1 MNLRRLISVSLPCAL
16 CFTGTSG
23 LASVGP
29 WLEWQ
34 VHSSKAFLLARQNDY
49 AQSLSEYR
57 TALNAARR
65 ENAEPQVLIDLQL
78 DMVQDMVSA
87 HRSREAKLL
96 LNQIGGSEI
105 NKYRDSLLE
114 LRFWHRVYVIAGAEG
129 DSRGQL
135 AAQKNVV
142 RILGKHFASTSPVC
156 LDEIHL
162 LQTLLCD
169 AGEWNELIPIARLY
183 NQELRKNPTRLAD
196 DKYRLWLKQLC
207 GAVLVA
213 AADDSGKYSS
223 DQRVQLTLMLATI
236 DRDLHDFLQKMRILA
251 GVKDDR
257 VKLQAE
263 RSYIEAAKSVGG
275 NLTAA
280 EKSSLTG
287 VSLQIMFWHLNRNQY
302 NQEAEDCARTALEG
316 LKAARLINYDIVIQA
331 QTMYGLIVAK
341 RGDLL
346 RGQAIVDSIS
356 IPDDAIKSSI
366 RLGPFCNARSQIA
379 DEFVKRGDESG
390 VRYQFAKM
398 NELIKSQRRL
408 VVDPLLVKSLQW
420 SEAQKIQQ
428 CRQQTGHH

>member
-1 MNLRRLISVSLPCAL
+1 MRLKLSVQIVCLSLVSWPPNADAAI
-16 CFTGTSG
+16 T
-23 LASVGP
+23 P
-29 WLEWQ
+29 WAQWQ
-34 VHSSKAFLLARQNDY
+34 VHSSKAFVLARQNDY
-49 AQSLSEYR
+49 EQSLSEYR
-57 TALNAARR
+57 AALDAARR
-65 ENAEPQVLIDLQL
+65 ENAEPQVAIDLQL

-87 HRSREAKLL
+87 HRLPEAKML
-96 LNQIGGSEI
+96 LNQIGALEI

-114 LRFWHRVYVIAGAEG
+114 VRYWHRVYLIAGAEG
-129 DSRGQL
+129 DSPGRL

-156 LDEIHL
+156 LDQIHI

-169 AGEWNELIPIARLY
+169 AGEWNDLIPIARLY
-183 NQELRKNPTRLAD
+183 NDELRKNPTRLAD
-196 DKYRLWLKQLC
+196 DKCRLWLKELS

-213 AADDSGKYSS
+213 AADDSGKYTS
-223 DQRVQLTLMLATI
+223 DMRLQLISMLATI
-236 DRDLHDFLQKMRILA
+236 DRDPHDFLDKMRVLA

-257 VKLQAE
+257 VKLQAQ
-263 RSYIEAAKSVGG
+263 RSYLEAAKSVSD

-280 EKSSLTG
+280 EKSTLAG
-287 VSLQIMFWHLNRNQY
+287 VSLQIMFWHLNRNEY

-316 LKAARLINYDIVIQA
+316 LKAARPINIDIVIQA

-346 RGQAIVDSIS
+346 RGQAIVDSLKL
-356 IPDDAIKSSI
+356 PDDAVKSSI

-398 NELIKSQRRL
+398 NELIESQRLL

-420 SEAQKIQQ
+420 AEAQKIQQ
-428 CRQQTGHH
+428 CRQQAGHH